1 MSLIA
6 TTVTADPCAAIVFF
20 GALGL
25 VAGLSQW
32 SQWHRSQRMD
42 TLLMRSFAYYR
53 GLQPKMRTVFRD
65 RMKAFIDEKDF
76 HGRGI
81 EVTPDMQSLI
91 SACAVQLTF
100 GLPAMALQHFTK
112 IVIYPDRYRSR
123 MTGSDHIGEVN
134 PGMRAIVISWKHF
147 TEDYV
152 VADDARNVGLH
163 EMAHALWFENR
174 IPNDEHDFLDR
185 RSMAQ
190 WRILAQEEASRIHH
204 GKSRLFRAYAGTNQ
218 EEFFAVAVEYF
229 FEQPE
234 SFEQELPDLYGTM
247 SGMLKQD
254 PALSARRLR
263 GN

>member
-6 TTVTADPCAAIVFF
+6 TTDSADPFAAIAFF
-20 GALGL
+20 GVLGL
-25 VAGLSQW
+25 VAGISQW
-32 SQWHRSQRMD
+32 SQWQKAQRKD
-42 TLLMRSFAYYR
+42 SLLLRSFAYYR
-53 GLQPKMRTVFRD
+53 SLQPKMRVAFRE
-65 RMKAFIDEKDF
+65 RVKAFIDEKDF

-81 EVTPDMQSLI
+81 EVTPDMQWLI

-123 MTGSDHIGEVN
+123 MTGSDHVGEVN

-147 TEDYV
+147 TQDYV
-152 VADDARNVGLH
+152 VPDDARNVGLH

-174 IPNDEHDFLDR
+174 IPNDEHDFLDP

-190 WRILAQEEASRIHH
+190 WRTLAQEEADRIHQ
-204 GKSRLFRAYAGTNQ
+204 GKSRLFRDYAGTNQ

-234 SFEQELPDLYGTM
+234 AFEEELPELYGMM

-254 PALSARRLR
+254 PALNARKLR
-263 GN
+263 AN